1 MKLVFLSEGIEKKKI
16 SVIVRKFILLF
27 IVNNFSISMKI
38 YAF

>member
-1 MKLVFLSEGIEKKKI
+1 MKLVFLSEGREKKKI

-27 IVNNFSISMKI
+27 IVTNFSISMKI

>member
-1 MKLVFLSEGIEKKKI
+1 MKLVFLSEGIEKKI
-16 SVIVRKFILLF
+16 SVIVRNFILLF

>member
-1 MKLVFLSEGIEKKKI
+1 MKLVFLSEGIEKKI